1 MTYTTHYQDALKEK
15 VETLKVL
22 LLDKT
27 KSAIP
32 SPDFSLEALETTV
45 GINQLYEYYTIEFDK
60 RIGIITSVSQTPWGP
75 VFLRR
80 QLEEDSRSIAAD
92 ALSYR
97 TEHYKIKALLTL
109 KVAFDYIDLFVHD
122 KSKKAHLKKAVHHIF
137 LRYQS
142 VFDDTDG
149 NPQIAQCLTDFR
161 HAIYHVF
168 HRTLFSYH
176 FDRYFNQLAVWT
188 QLSLPPHDFITLDEF
203 DNTFEMAT
211 NASYPTETMYIE
223 MAVLTYWLKYKIFPT
238 PSQLVSFLSNSN
250 RLSGLELSDIERF
263 FDKKG
268 ASLLAW
274 FHALPESNQAIT
286 LHYASTFLNGF
297 ISSPVQLS
305 ESIYGQKDAIFPA
318 PIRNFFINLNGWL
331 ETNKTE
337 PKVHISGAHI
347 RSGAASRE
355 GHVKTTHDNVNLIL
369 SAAETVAENA
379 QLSSAALLT
388 DAITTFSKFRC
399 VVGKSAEPDTL
410 ILDAHEEAESVL
422 SDRMKLRI
430 TSIIMKGFSERIG
443 RPVQYDPFNMLPT
456 FQSLSLDKVDLT
468 ASPILSKPYGLTL
481 LKAYQSIQSFV
492 NRFYDTPSEDTFDT
506 FISPFVKAKDETSE
520 CLRELKKIYAD
531 TKDTDLINHI
541 RLLESIYTYTL
552 LHLNDLKKRLF
563 GIHASPVIKT
573 VLEHAA
579 PNQDTQMADQHYHQW
594 MLALESIIGIHLPLL
609 NELRPIDAEPIKAVI
624 TSYYCKDG
632 RDRTSLIATLI
643 KTLYKMYDT
652 HVSTLANSDRSIDSI
667 DIQPL
672 SMIPIT
678 SLDLM
683 TYLFIVAHDRV
694 IDDFS
699 SAMICGSPQSAMGD
713 YGLLSKLFGAGLGFV
728 SSAVPPI
735 REGLR
740 RITLPSAIF
749 SNPHYH
755 RHSLW
760 NGFTRHHMRH
770 MKLDETEPKLLS
782 LPGIASSIK

>member
-27 KSAIP
+27 KSTIP
-32 SPDFSLEALETTV
+32 SPDFSLAALDTTA
-45 GINQLYEYYTIEFDK
+45 GINQLYEYYTIEFDL
-60 RIGIITSVSQTPWGP
+60 RIGIITTVSQTPWGP

-80 QLEEDSRSIAAD
+80 QSKDDIRSIAAD

-97 TEHYKIKALLTL
+97 TEHYKIKALLSL

-122 KSKKAHLKKAVHHIF
+122 KSKKASLKKNVHHIF
-137 LRYQS
+137 LRFQS
-142 VFDDTDG
+142 LFDEADG
-149 NPQIAQCLTDFR
+149 QQKITQCLTDFN
-161 HAIYHVF
+161 HAIYHIF
-168 HRTLFSYH
+168 HRSLFSYH
-176 FDRYFNQLAVWT
+176 FDRYYNQLAVWA
-188 QLSLPPHDFITLDEF
+188 QLSLPPHDFITFDKF
-203 DNTFEMAT
+203 DNTFEMVT
-211 NASYPTETMYIE
+211 NASYPTETMFIE
-223 MAVLTYWLKYKIFPT
+223 MAVLSYWLKYKIFPN
-238 PSQLVSFLSNSN
+238 PAELFSFLSNSN
-250 RLSGLELSDIERF
+250 HLSGLERSDIARYFEE
-263 FDKKG
+263 KG
-268 ASLLAW
+268 SALLAW
-274 FHALPESNQAIT
+274 FNALPESNQAIT

-305 ESIYGQKDAIFPA
+305 ESIHGQKDANFPA
-318 PIRNFFINLNGWL
+318 PIRNFFINFNGWL
-331 ETNKTE
+331 ETNKKD

-355 GHVKTTHDNVNLIL
+355 GDVQTTHDNVNLII
-369 SAAETVAENA
+369 SAAETVAESP

-388 DAITTFSKFRC
+388 DAITTFSKFRY
-399 VVGKSAEPDTL
+399 VVGKSAEPDTS
-410 ILDAHEEAESVL
+410 ILDAHEAAESVL

-443 RPVQYDPFNMLPT
+443 RSVQYDPFKMLPT
-456 FQSLSLDKVDLT
+456 FQSLSLDKV
-468 ASPILSKPYGLTL
+468 SPTVSPLFSKPYGPSL
-481 LKAYQSIQSFV
+481 LKAYQTIQLFV
-492 NRFYDTPSEDTFDT
+492 NTFYKNPSEDSFDA
-506 FISPFVKAKDETSE
+506 FIAPFDKLQNEASE
-520 CLRELKKIYAD
+520 HLRQLKKVYAN
-531 TKDTDLINHI
+531 TKDTNLINHI

-552 LHLNDLKKRLF
+552 IHLNHLKKRLF
-563 GIHASPVIKT
+563 GTHASPVIKT

-579 PNQDTQMADQHYHQW
+579 PDEDTQMAHQHYHQW
-594 MLALESIIGIHLPLL
+594 MLALESIIGAHLPLL
-609 NELRPIDAEPIKAVI
+609 NELQPIDAEPIKAVI

-643 KTLYKMYDT
+643 KTLYKMFDAQT
-652 HVSTLANSDRSIDSI
+652 STLVNSDRSIDLI

-678 SLDLM
+678 SLDMM
-683 TYLFIVAHDRV
+683 TYLFIIAHDRV

-713 YGLLSKLFGAGLGFV
+713 YGLLRKLFGAGLGFV

-760 NGFTRHHMRH
+760 SGITRHHMRH
-770 MKLDETEPKLLS
+770 MKFDETEPKLLS
-782 LPGIASSIK
+782 LPGIASSVK